1 MTVASTWT
9 RYSRAIEIMMYS
21 VLSPAEKH
29 KAFERYPLGGIS
41 LMKAESFFASC
52 ESLSQRESDCV

>member
-1 MTVASTWT
+1 
-9 RYSRAIEIMMYS
+9 MMYS

-29 KAFERYPLGGIS
+29 KAFEKDPLGGIS

-52 ESLSQRESDCV
+52 ESLSQRRESDCV